1 MPPPDIS
8 GENVM
13 SFDLLIKNA
22 RICDGSGG
30 PSFTGSV
37 AVRDGRIVAVGDVAG
52 DAAEAVDAQGL
63 VLAPGFIDP
72 HTHYDAQLVWDGL
85 AEPAL
90 EHGVTT
96 IVPGNCSLSLAP
108 LRAEHRELLGATF
121 RKIEEMPQN
130 AFDAGLTWNWE
141 TFGEYVAA
149 IRSQLGINI
158 APLVGHSLIRLWVMG
173 EESRKRPATDAEIA
187 KMQEALAEC
196 LRDGAIG
203 MSGSWVDIDH
213 ENMPVPARLAEPR
226 ELDALCA
233 TLGEH
238 GAILQIVPEFWDPDL
253 LCARI
258 DLMADLSRK
267 HDITVT
273 FSPLFD
279 SNSAPDLVDIAHERV
294 RLQTAFGARVVP
306 QMQTRPI
313 DLSFDL
319 TAPMSTFATLP
330 TWWATTLLPHEEKLA
345 KLRDPEYRKKLRAE
359 IENFMM
365 PIGLDIDFANAFVKR
380 PGKASEHLAGR
391 RLGDIAQERGCHLA
405 DAIIDIALDHD
416 LQTSFGLEALGH
428 NRMEKIA
435 HFLADPLI
443 GIGAGDGGAHVT
455 NFSTYGD
462 TGFLFSQYVRELGS
476 MSVEQA
482 VHKLTYDVARIWG
495 IKDRGL
501 LKPGYAADLVL
512 FDPETID
519 RGPEIAVHDLPAPG
533 FRFIRRAEGVQ
544 EVFVNGG
551 RVYHADSGYT
561 DARNGAVVPQAA

>member
-1 MPPPDIS
+1 M
-8 GENVM
+8 GL
-13 SFDLLIKNA
+13 DLLIRNA

-30 PSFTGSV
+30 PSFTGDV
-37 AVRDGRIVAVGDVAG
+37 GVRDGRIVAVGDVPG
-52 DAAEAVDAQGL
+52 EATETVDANGL

-85 AEPAL
+85 AQPAL

-130 AFDAGLTWNWE
+130 AFDAGLTWAWE
-141 TFGEYVAA
+141 SFAEYLAA
-149 IRSQLGINI
+149 IRAQLGINV

-173 EESRKRPATDAEIA
+173 EQARERPATDAEIA
-187 KMQEALAEC
+187 TMQTALREC
-196 LRDGAIG
+196 LDAGAIG

-213 ENMPVPARLAEPR
+213 ENRPVPARMAEPR

-233 TLGEH
+233 VLGERR
-238 GAILQIVPEFWDPDL
+238 AILQIVPEFWDANI

-258 DLMADLSRK
+258 DILGDLSRK
-267 HDITVT
+267 HDLTIT

-279 SNSAPDLVDIAHERV
+279 SNSAPDLIDIALERI
-294 RLQTAFGARVVP
+294 RLQTAYGARVIP

-330 TWWATTLLPHEEKLA
+330 TWWATTLLPHAEKLE
-345 KLRDPEYRKKLRAE
+345 KLRDPEYREQLKKE
-359 IENFMM
+359 IESFMM
-365 PIGLDIDFANAFVKR
+365 PIGLALDFADAFIKR
-380 PGKASEHLAGR
+380 PGKASEALLGR
-391 RLGDIAQERGCHLA
+391 RLGDIAAERGCHLA
-405 DAIIDIALDHD
+405 EAIIDIALADD

-428 NRMEKIA
+428 NRTGKIA

-443 GIGAGDGGAHVT
+443 SIGAGDGGAHVT

-462 TGFLFSQYVRELGS
+462 TGFLFSHYVRGHKS
-476 MSVEQA
+476 MSVETA
-482 VHKLTYDVARIWG
+482 VHKLTHDVARIWG
-495 IKDRGL
+495 ITDRGL
-501 LKPGYAADLVL
+501 IKPGYAADIVL

-533 FRFIRRAEGVQ
+533 FRYIRRAEGVR
-544 EVFVNGG
+544 EVFVNGY
-551 RVYHADSGYT
+551 RAYHAATGYT
-561 DARNGAVVPQAA
+561 DARTGHVVPQAA

>member
-1 MPPPDIS
+1 M
-8 GENVM
+8 GL
-13 SFDLLIKNA
+13 DLLIRNA

-30 PSFTGSV
+30 PSFTGDV
-37 AVRDGRIVAVGDVAG
+37 GVRDGRIVAVGDVPG
-52 DAAEAVDAQGL
+52 DAIETVDANGL

-85 AEPAL
+85 AQPAL

-130 AFDAGLTWNWE
+130 AFDAGLTWAWE
-141 TFGEYVAA
+141 SFAEYLAA
-149 IRSQLGINI
+149 IRAQLGINV

-173 EESRKRPATDAEIA
+173 EEARERPATDAEIA
-187 KMQEALAEC
+187 TMQTALREC
-196 LRDGAIG
+196 LDAGAIG

-213 ENMPVPARLAEPR
+213 ENRPVPARMAEPR

-233 TLGEH
+233 VLGERR
-238 GAILQIVPEFWDPDL
+238 AILQIVPEFWDADI

-258 DLMADLSRK
+258 DILGDLSRK
-267 HDITVT
+267 HDLTIT

-279 SNSAPDLVDIAHERV
+279 SNSAPDLIDIALERI
-294 RLQTAFGARVVP
+294 RLQTAYGARVIP

-330 TWWATTLLPHEEKLA
+330 TWWATTLLPHAEKLE
-345 KLRDPEYRKKLRAE
+345 KLCDPEYREQLKKE
-359 IENFMM
+359 IESFMM
-365 PIGLDIDFANAFVKR
+365 PIGLALDFADAFIKR
-380 PGKASEHLAGR
+380 PGKASEALLGR
-391 RLGDIAQERGCHLA
+391 RLGDIAAERGCHLA
-405 DAIIDIALDHD
+405 EAIIDIALADD

-428 NRMEKIA
+428 NRTGKIA

-443 GIGAGDGGAHVT
+443 SIGAGDGGAHVT

-462 TGFLFSQYVRELGS
+462 TGFLFSHYVRGHKS
-476 MSVEQA
+476 MSVETA
-482 VHKLTYDVARIWG
+482 VHKLTHDVARIWG
-495 IKDRGL
+495 ITDRGL
-501 LKPGYAADLVL
+501 IKPGYAADIVL

-533 FRFIRRAEGVQ
+533 FRYIRRAEGVR
-544 EVFVNGG
+544 EVFVNGH
-551 RVYHADSGYT
+551 RAYHAATGYT
-561 DARNGAVVPQAA
+561 DARTGHVVPQAA

>member
-1 MPPPDIS
+1 MA
-8 GENVM
+8 
-13 SFDLLIKNA
+13 FDLLIKNA

-30 PSFTGSV
+30 PSINGSV
-37 AVRDGRIVAVGDVAG
+37 AVRDGQIVAVGDVSG
-52 DAAEAVDAQGL
+52 DATETVDANGL

-85 AEPAL
+85 AQPAL

-108 LRAEHRELLGATF
+108 VRAAHRELLGATF

-130 AFDAGLTWNWE
+130 AFEAGLTWSWE
-141 TFGEYVAA
+141 TFGEYVDT
-149 IRSQLGINI
+149 IRGGLGINV
-158 APLVGHSLIRLWVMG
+158 APLVGHSLLRLWVMG
-173 EESRKRPATDAEIA
+173 EDARNRPATDAEIV
-187 KMQEALAEC
+187 KLQEALAEC
-196 LRDGAIG
+196 LRAGAIG
-203 MSGSWVDIDH
+203 MSGSWVDVDH
-213 ENMPVPARLAEPR
+213 ENFPVPARWAEPR

-233 TLGEH
+233 TLGEY
-238 GAILQIVPEFWDPDL
+238 GAIMQIVPEFWDPDL

-258 DLMADLSRK
+258 DIMADLSRK
-267 HDITVT
+267 HNITVT

-279 SNSAPDLVDIAHERV
+279 SNSAPELVGIAHERV
-294 RLQTAFGARVVP
+294 RLQSAFGAKVVP

-345 KLRDPEYRKKLRAE
+345 KLRDPEHREKLKTE
-359 IENFMM
+359 IESFMM
-365 PIGLDIDFANAFVKR
+365 PIGLDIDFADAFIKR
-380 PGKASEHLAGR
+380 PGAQSGHLQGQR
-391 RLGDIAQERGCHLA
+391 IGDIAKERGCHIA
-405 DAIIDIALDHD
+405 EAIIDIALDDD
-416 LQTSFGLEALGH
+416 LQTSFGLESLGH
-428 NRMEKIA
+428 SRTEKIGA
-435 HFLADPLI
+435 FLADPLI

-462 TGFLFSQYVRELGS
+462 TGFLFSRYVRDLGA
-476 MSVEQA
+476 MSVELA

-501 LKPGYAADLVL
+501 VKPGYAADLVL

-519 RGPEIAVHDLPAPG
+519 RGPEIAVDDLPAPG
-533 FRFIRRAEGVQ
+533 FRFIRRAEGVRD
-544 EVFVNGG
+544 VFVNGQ
-551 RVYHADSGYT
+551 RAYNAVSGYT
-561 DARNGAVVPQAA
+561 DARGGAIVPQAA